1 MVHVPSA
8 TLLIKYLT
16 KLQKLRLQLF
26 LDSKEIKPL
35 QGTPPIK
42 ISLTK
47 GKVRKFIYYENRCH
61 LEGRGNNAKKNL
73 PMCQWFNANAR
84 SDRKSVKYNFLYD
97 PLVLAVYLFIIDRW
111 YYVYPAARV
120 DVLVCLYQ
128 GGFSLTIPFL
138 SGWNFLEFFQRNKWK
153 KNGSH
158 PWHSTLDILWLDF
171 WQPSKKLIQ
180 DICLTFQ
187 KIPKKIIH
195 NFGAFKI
202 EWKKTRIKPHENIV
216 CDTCIYKKFQSTIL
230 MALKLCLT
238 VVPVLVYVHALHST
252 LQPL

>member
-1 MVHVPSA
+1 MIPRKS
-8 TLLIKYLT
+8 
-16 KLQKLRLQLF
+16 
-26 LDSKEIKPL
+26 KPL

-153 KNGSH
+153 KKWIPSLAFYPWYFVAWLLATFEKTH
-158 PWHSTLDILWLDF
+158 PEHLLNFSKNSQENHS
-171 WQPSKKLIQ
+171 
-180 DICLTFQ
+180 
-187 KIPKKIIH
+187 
-195 NFGAFKI
+195 
-202 EWKKTRIKPHENIV
+202 
-216 CDTCIYKKFQSTIL
+216 
-230 MALKLCLT
+230 
-238 VVPVLVYVHALHST
+238 
-252 LQPL
+252 